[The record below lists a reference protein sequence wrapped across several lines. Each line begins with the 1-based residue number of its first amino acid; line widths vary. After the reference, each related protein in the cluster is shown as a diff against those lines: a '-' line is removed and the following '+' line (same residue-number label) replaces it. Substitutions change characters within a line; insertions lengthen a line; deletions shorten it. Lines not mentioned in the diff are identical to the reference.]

1 MKLIKIQVGG
11 LPHFKE
17 NLEIDFFAQ
26 QRVQSENNDGLYQI
40 FSNIYVNN
48 SISFIGINAS
58 GKNYNFKSDSF
69 CDKFIE
75 Q

>member
-26 QRVQSENNDGLYQI
+26 QRVQSENNDGLYHI
-40 FSNIYVNN
+40 F
-48 SISFIGINAS
+48 
-58 GKNYNFKSDSF
+58 
-69 CDKFIE
+69 
-75 Q
+75 